1 MQSIS
6 FGGKLVDNHVTEEIG
21 QSDPLEEVFFFP
33 ACSLSP
39 PGGDRG
45 ECGGRDRSIFLFFK
59 GHLFLVSVSV
69 DSFGKHL
76 RARSFFFF
84 IILYYHWCASC
95 WGSMWPGQAVK
106 YTATRN
112 MNILLLP
119 WGLSFGLCLGS
130 SIEVRRDKRVWV
142 TFKHDRCPWT
152 QRLKRDWYLKCW
164 SRPY

>member
-6 FGGKLVDNHVTEEIG
+6 FGGKLVDNYVTENSYRRNWAIR
-21 QSDPLEEVFFFP
+21 PLGGSFFFP

-39 PGGDRG
+39 PGGDRE

-84 IILYYHWCASC
+84 IIFYYH
-95 WGSMWPGQAVK
+95 
-106 YTATRN
+106 
-112 MNILLLP
+112 
-119 WGLSFGLCLGS
+119 
-130 SIEVRRDKRVWV
+130 
-142 TFKHDRCPWT
+142 
-152 QRLKRDWYLKCW
+152 
-164 SRPY
+164 